1 MIDTLFLANQ
11 IEEQLN
17 NNSLGIEFLIY
28 ADEGDMVKTVK
39 TGAQIKKYTHGLI
52 ETISSNIV
60 PIKNISYLTITS
72 QLMIIADLADT
83 GYIEEGNKKRVQSDN
98 LLNIKQC
105 INEVI
110 ERLNGQTMTVSD
122 GSKTYNVTMGFNKPT
137 VGQKMSLGEIS
148 EGLPLYMI
156 ISFNFFENGVNANDC
171 RIIVNN
177 EDVYFTRAVVSK
189 IKTADQNEFANVS
202 GGRTAALI
210 GGKSIDLIIPCVNSP
225 VCKFIMQDILE
236 DGVLNQALACR
247 IETPLYN
254 YNFIGILGND
264 SVSLDV
270 GANLGYN
277 ISLVQGVEHILNYDN
292 NWKSETTFETTI
304 TKNLT
309 GPGFIFWGDNTSD
322 YVETNGSITHNY
334 HDNKTS
340 HIIRV
345 YGGI

>member
-1 MIDTLFLANQ
+1 MIDTLFLANK

-28 ADEGDMVKTVK
+28 ADEGDMVKTIK
-39 TGAQIKKYTHGLI
+39 TGAKIKKYTHGLV

-83 GYIEEGNKKRVQSDN
+83 GYVEEGEKQRVQSNN
-98 LLNIKQC
+98 LINIKQC
-105 INEVI
+105 INEMI

-122 GSKTYNVTMGFNKPT
+122 NSKTYNVTIGFNKPT
-137 VGQKMSLGEIS
+137 MGQKMSLGEIS

-171 RIIVNN
+171 RIIINN
-177 EDVYFTRAVVSK
+177 EDIYFTRAVISK
-189 IKTADQNEFANVS
+189 IKTSDQNEFASMS

-225 VCKFIMQDILE
+225 ASKFIMEDILD
-236 DGVLNQALACR
+236 DGILNKALACR
-247 IETPLYN
+247 IETPLYSK
-254 YNFIGILGND
+254 NFIGILGND

-277 ISLVQGVEHILNYDN
+277 ISLIQGVEHILKYDS
-292 NWKSETTFETTI
+292 NWKQEETTETSV

-309 GPGFIFWGDNTSD
+309 GPGFVFWGDNTSD
-322 YVETNGSITHNY
+322 YVPVNGSITHDY
-334 HDNKTS
+334 SDNKTS
-340 HIIRV
+340 HTIRIF
-345 YGGI
+345 GGV